1 MHKQLLNGLGRE
13 SSGFIISLFLASE
26 FVLFSDVMK
35 SQVSEV
41 DL

>member
-1 MHKQLLNGLGRE
+1 MHKQLLNGSGRE
-13 SSGFIISLFLASE
+13 SLRFIISLFPVSE